1 MTRDLQ
7 KTISYGASFQGYP
20 LPARVSAARPPLGV
34 RASARRGAA
43 HARAEPK
50 RR

>member
-34 RASARRGAA
+34 RPRTLSCCARTGLA
-43 HARAEPK
+43 
-50 RR
+50 

>member
-20 LPARVSAARPPLGV
+20 LPARVSAARPPYRPTV
-34 RASARRGAA
+34 
-43 HARAEPK
+43 
-50 RR
+50 

>member
-34 RASARRGAA
+34 RASRAAA
-43 HARAEPK
+43 HARAEPM